1 MKTRVYIHIT
11 AFLLILYLPCSLI
24 AQQRGGYAGSFLRMG
39 LGARA
44 LAMGGAYVGLP
55 GDGYSGYYNPAGLP
69 VLQKKEATFS
79 YRMLSLD
86 RSFSYVGYSAP
97 LPPSA
102 GISVGWIHAGVD
114 NIDGRDFSGNHT
126 EFYDDSQNGFLF
138 AFGLKFNER
147 VSVGLGATL
156 LRETLVDITAKGMG
170 INAGVLVRLTD
181 NLTLGGAFR
190 DLGAHYSWNTES
202 LFGERGGTTT
212 NDFPVLFTGGA
223 GYYYEKYRTTFIIDI
238 FKNEKSETGY
248 HFGIENRYSEKLHI
262 RAGLNDGDLAAGVGI
277 LFPVSK
283 YVGRMDY
290 TMTDK
295 EYDPEVTHIFSLSI
309 IF

>member
-1 MKTRVYIHIT
+1 MHIKKYT
-11 AFLLILYLPCSLI
+11 YFLSFLLIFVLPCTVN
-24 AQQRGGYAGSFLRMG
+24 AQQRGGYAGAFLRMG

-55 GDGYSGYYNPAGLP
+55 QDGYSGYYNPAGLP
-69 VLQKKEATFS
+69 TLKKKEATFS

-126 EFYDDSQNGFLF
+126 QYYDDSQNGFLF
-138 AFGLKFNER
+138 AFGLKINDR
-147 VSVGLGATL
+147 VNIGIGGTL

-170 INAGVLVRLTD
+170 INAGVLIRAAE
-181 NLTLGGAFR
+181 NLTIGGAIR

-202 LFGERGGTTT
+202 LFGDRGGTTT
-212 NDFPVLFTGGA
+212 DDFPVMVTFGA
-223 GYYYEKYRTTFIIDI
+223 GYDIVKYNTIVILDF
-238 FKNEKSETGY
+238 FKNAKSETGY
-248 HFGIENRYSEKLHI
+248 HFGLENRYSDAVHF
-262 RAGLNDGDLAAGVGI
+262 RAGLNNGEIAAGIGL

-283 YVGRMDY
+283 YEGRVDY
-290 TMTDK
+290 TLTDK
-295 EYDPEVTHIFSLSI
+295 ENDPEVTHIFSLSI

>member
-1 MKTRVYIHIT
+1 MGIKKYIYSV
-11 AFLLILYLPCSLI
+11 ILVVFIAAPCTIS
-24 AQQRGGYAGSFLRMG
+24 AQQRGGYAGTFLRMG

-55 GDGYSGYYNPAGLP
+55 QDGYSGYYNPAGLP
-69 VLQKKEATFS
+69 ILKKKEVTFS

-86 RSFSYVGYSAP
+86 RSFSFVGYSAP

-126 EFYDDSQNGFLF
+126 EYYNDSQNGFLF
-138 AFGLKFNER
+138 AFGLKLNDK
-147 VSVGLGATL
+147 VNVGIGGTL

-170 INAGVLVRLTD
+170 INAGVLVRITD
-181 NLTLGGAFR
+181 NLTLGGALR
-190 DLGAHYSWNTES
+190 DIGAHYSWNTES

-212 NDFPVLFTGGA
+212 DDFPVLFTAGA
-223 GYYYEKYRTTFIIDI
+223 GYDLKKYKTTFILDI
-238 FKNEKSETGY
+238 FKNAKSETGY
-248 HFGIENRYSEKLHI
+248 HFGFENRYSDAVHF
-262 RAGLNDGDLAAGVGI
+262 RAGLNDGDIAAGIGL

-283 YVGRMDY
+283 YDGRLDY